1 MSDKPFLELIE
12 SKLAE
17 LRKEWAAR
25 PDKRKV
31 IELQA
36 KALLRAKQIL
46 MAKREEERVST
57 DLYEQAKEIFKS

>member
-1 MSDKPFLELIE
+1 MAVDLPTIE

-17 LRKEWAAR
+17 LRKEWVAR

-46 MAKREEERVST
+46 LAKKREEESTT
-57 DLYEQAKEIFKS
+57 DLYEQAKRIFEG